1 MDAFCLF
8 SEHLMVI
15 SPSPAAT
22 LPNINNI
29 LLYSAFCVKIKFA
42 SHTTLFA
49 HVSIYQN
56 DT

>member
-42 SHTTLFA
+42 SHTSLFA